1 MDVKVI
7 FDHKVVLAL
16 GVTAVG
22 IIFASKLDPAAVKE
36 VSIRAIGAAEVLHPL
51 ASGSVKPPD
60 RQGA

>member
-1 MDVKVI
+1 MDVKGI

-36 VSIRAIGAAEVLHPL
+36 VSIRAIGAAEVF
-51 ASGSVKPPD
+51 ASACKRISE
-60 RQGA
+60 AT